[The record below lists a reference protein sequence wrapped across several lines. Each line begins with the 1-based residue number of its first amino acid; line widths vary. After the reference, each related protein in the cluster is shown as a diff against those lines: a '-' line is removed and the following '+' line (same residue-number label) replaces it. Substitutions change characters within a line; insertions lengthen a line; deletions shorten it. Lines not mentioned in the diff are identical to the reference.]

1 MELAFTYIQME
12 WFTKGNLKMIRKQD
26 TGFTNGLMEECM
38 RVTGTK
44 ESNMGLEFYS
54 MIKNYISKGM
64 ACGKTEKE

>member
-1 MELAFTYIQME
+1 
-12 WFTKGNLKMIRKQD
+12 MIRKQD
-26 TGFTNGLMEECM
+26 MGFTNGLMEECM